1 LWEGCQKDSTSY
13 AKKTTR
19 RESHNKGTRE
29 EIQTIR
35 PAPPSDNSTTTQ
47 PQNPSTT
54 ERMRGG
60 GKKATA
66 RVGDHIRLI
75 DLPAPNRA
83 NIVQRGGKETKAR
96 AGDKDGIIDLTA
108 IDQVNIV
115 HSDWRGIPIGPL
127 L

>member
-1 LWEGCQKDSTSY
+1 
-13 AKKTTR
+13 
-19 RESHNKGTRE
+19 
-29 EIQTIR
+29 
-35 PAPPSDNSTTTQ
+35 
-47 PQNPSTT
+47 
-54 ERMRGG
+54 MRGG